1 MPKGKKTCPKC
12 GNICGCPQIL
22 CSCGHKFERKR
33 KKTSKVKD
41 KTSKVKRKTPKV
53 KDKTFKD
60 KQDFILR
67 MLDGVTPSPYKFEMM
82 IANEVFKF
90 VDYDLDFLRKVKPP
104 FKMIGS
110 IRYFRTKKGKEYLS
124 KKKLEFHYKPDKP
137 EKMVEQD
144 HKAGEDIEVKK
155 KKNLRDFLDE

>member
-12 GNICGCPQIL
+12 GNLCGCPQIV
-22 CSCGHKFERKR
+22 CSCGHKFERKQ
-33 KKTSKVKD
+33 KKESKA
-41 KTSKVKRKTPKV
+41 

-67 MLDGVTPSPYKFEMM
+67 MLDGITPSPYKLEMM
-82 IANEVFKF
+82 VANEVFKF

-110 IRYFRTKKGKEYLS
+110 IRYFRTKKGKDYLR
-124 KKKLEFHYKPDKP
+124 KKRLEFHYKPDKP
-137 EKMVEQD
+137 KKMVEQERR
-144 HKAGEDIEVKK
+144 AGEDIEVQKR
-155 KKNLRDFLDE
+155 KNLRDFLDE

>member
-1 MPKGKKTCPKC
+1 
-12 GNICGCPQIL
+12 
-22 CSCGHKFERKR
+22 
-33 KKTSKVKD
+33 
-41 KTSKVKRKTPKV
+41 
-53 KDKTFKD
+53 
-60 KQDFILR
+60 
-67 MLDGVTPSPYKFEMM
+67 
-82 IANEVFKF
+82 
-90 VDYDLDFLRKVKPP
+90 
-104 FKMIGS
+104 MIGS